1 VKGLKRRIGRNRFQ
15 GMAISVDQ
23 NQSDFRDDIGG
34 RLATGLIEEET

>member
-15 GMAISVDQ
+15 GMFISVDQ

-34 RLATGLIEEET
+34 RLSTRLIEEET